1 MIILRHKI
9 FFVATID
16 SSVNSFLLH
25 HIKILSK
32 YFDVLVITT
41 CDDIS
46 FIKKQGLNVKVI
58 PMKISRKIQIFN
70 DLLNLIRL
78 ISLLIK
84 YKPKAVHSI
93 TPKAGLLAMVAAG
106 LVHVPVR
113 VHTFTG
119 QIWVNKRGFK
129 RFILKFFDYLISNL
143 STLNIVDSP
152 SQRDFL
158 IKQKVLSITKATV
171 FGLGSVSGVDL
182 KRFKPD
188 KATFNN
194 MRAQLSI
201 PKNAFVF
208 TYLGRL
214 NKDKGILDLAYAF
227 SMIETKKA
235 FLLVVGPDEHNFVNK
250 IKKINKHKS
259 SQVRIIGHTSRPE
272 DYLAASDAL
281 CLPSYRE
288 GFGSVII
295 EAAATGVPAIA
306 SNIYGI
312 SDAIINL
319 KTGILHQ
326 PKDVKGI
333 ISAMQNFLNNPEL
346 VKRYGRAAKKRVI
359 VEFDAN
365 VMSKYWLNFYFQIL
379 GSQLDQSKKSFH
391 G

>member
-25 HIKILSK
+25 HIKILSN
-32 YFDVLVITT
+32 YFDISVITT

-46 FIKKQGLNVKVI
+46 FLKKQGLNVKVI
-58 PMKISRKIQIFN
+58 PMKISRKIQVFK
-70 DLLNLIRL
+70 DLSNLIRL

-84 YKPKAVHSI
+84 YKPKVVHSI

-106 LVHVPVR
+106 LVHIPVR
-113 VHTFTG
+113 IHTFTG

-143 STLNIVDSP
+143 STLSIVDSP

-158 IKQKVLSITKATV
+158 IKQKVVSKKKATV

-188 KATFNN
+188 RATFNN
-194 MRAQLSI
+194 VRAQLSI

-227 SMIETKKA
+227 SKIETKKA
-235 FLLVVGPDEHNFVNK
+235 FLLIVGPDENNFVDK

-259 SQVRIIGHTSRPE
+259 SQVRVIGHTSRPE
-272 DYLAASDAL
+272 DYLAASDTL

-333 ISAMQNFLNNPEL
+333 ISAMQNFLENPEL
-346 VKRYGRAAKKRVI
+346 VRRYGRAAKERVI
-359 VEFDAN
+359 AEFDAN
-365 VMSKYWLNFYFQIL
+365 VMSKYWLNLYLQIL
-379 GSQLDQSKKSFH
+379 GSEEYEPQKSSH
-391 G
+391 V

>member
-1 MIILRHKI
+1 
-9 FFVATID
+9 
-16 SSVNSFLLH
+16 
-25 HIKILSK
+25 
-32 YFDVLVITT
+32 
-41 CDDIS
+41 
-46 FIKKQGLNVKVI
+46 
-58 PMKISRKIQIFN
+58 MKISRKIQIFN

-288 GFGSVII
+288 GFGNVII